1 MRGRKREPGA
11 YCSRMR
17 SHFHLPNVLWW
28 KITLHFHYYL
38 VSGVT
43 SLTVAHTVRI
53 LPTAAAGCH
62 PAYRALLASIWRR
75 ICNGGLLV
83 SLRFPRNLG
92 ACARTIGTRL
102 SFFPLAPPLQ
112 EPGYEARS
120 TTAGKIS
127 IFTSKSDVMDVEMQ
141 LIKSHP
147 TVHIFTTIKS
157 LIIVECYWAIE
168 TICDRYRSVHYCCFK
183 HWLGAGWS
191 RRFFLYVWASVRTKP
206 GQVDR
211 AGAPKVQGE
220 YMHNTIKG

>member
-1 MRGRKREPGA
+1 MI
-11 YCSRMR
+11 
-17 SHFHLPNVLWW
+17 
-28 KITLHFHYYL
+28 KITTIFTTTL

-102 SFFPLAPPLQ
+102 SFFPLAPPPQ

-141 LIKSHP
+141 LIKQPVSHP
-147 TVHIFTTIKS
+147 TVHILS
-157 LIIVECYWAIE
+157 RLNPWML
-168 TICDRYRSVHYCCFK
+168 
-183 HWLGAGWS
+183 LGNRDYLW
-191 RRFFLYVWASVRTKP
+191 
-206 GQVDR
+206 QV
-211 AGAPKVQGE
+211 
-220 YMHNTIKG
+220 